1 MFGESF
7 MFGECLCLVAQF
19 LCLANLFYVWQFFD
33 QFVTFDCATVQVLE
47 LHHDFTANELKR
59 AYRRE
64 SLANHPDKGG
74 SVEGFQRVA
83 AAQAT
88 MADRN
93 KLDDYDKGTCVDG
106 GGGWWD
112 SVVQLSVPNVIK

>member
-7 MFGECLCLVAQF
+7 LG
-19 LCLANLFYVWQFFD
+19 LANLYYVWQFFD

-93 KLDDYDKGTCVDG
+93 KLDDYDKGTCDDG

>member
-1 MFGESF
+1 M
-7 MFGECLCLVAQF
+7 
-19 LCLANLFYVWQFFD
+19 
-33 QFVTFDCATVQVLE
+33 QVLE
-47 LHHDFTANELKR
+47 LQHDFTANELKR

-93 KLDDYDKGTCVDG
+93 KLDDYDKGTCVG
-106 GGGWWD
+106 GGGRGVTPSTD
-112 SVVQLSVPNVIK
+112 PTLGHFGRRCSTRNCFC